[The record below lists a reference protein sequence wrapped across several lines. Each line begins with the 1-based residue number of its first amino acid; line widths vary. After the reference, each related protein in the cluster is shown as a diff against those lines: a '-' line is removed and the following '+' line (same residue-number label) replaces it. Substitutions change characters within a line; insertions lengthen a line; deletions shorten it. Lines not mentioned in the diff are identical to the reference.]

1 MFNFKTTGNEE
12 STEDNVIEFE
22 LKIKCTRNPNASK
35 DASDPDELYVNHKGE
50 ILLFTGRN
58 FLK

>member
-35 DASDPDELYVNHKGE
+35 DASDPDELYINHKGE
-50 ILLFTGRN
+50 ILLFIEIN

>member
-35 DASDPDELYVNHKGE
+35 DASDPDELYINHKGE
-50 ILLFTGRN
+50 ILLFIEIN
-58 FLK
+58 FLR